1 MIWIGTF
8 GGRASG
14 GAEMIA
20 PKDRRW
26 ELDDEEFEVERFGFY
41 L

>member
-14 GAEMIA
+14 GAEMIG
-20 PKDRRW
+20 PRNRRCQLKN
-26 ELDDEEFEVERFGFY
+26 EGREVERFGFY
-41 L
+41 F

>member
-8 GGRASG
+8 GGRASD

-20 PKDRRW
+20 PENRRCQ
-26 ELDDEEFEVERFGFY
+26 LKNAGLEFERFGFY